1 MTTMTTMTQTDIAE
15 LQKYRDIS
23 ASYTDNGTADELQD
37 FIEDLECE
45 ADEDNLFE
53 KLYYSDNFEPWVRGS
68 DLYSELEG
76 RCEEA
81 EAKLQKATYEIMD
94 MVAYTPICSATRPF
108 VFKSREGAGNNI
120 AEQMAEQ
127 MADHS
132 KREGAE
138 IERLKA
144 EIERLKAEI
153 VYE

>member
-81 EAKLQKATYEIMD
+81 EAKLQKATYEIE
-94 MVAYTPICSATRPF
+94 ALKFALALKTRPF

-138 IERLKA
+138 IERLT
-144 EIERLKAEI
+144 E
-153 VYE
+153 